1 MDEMDDLARA
11 REAAKAEVRA
21 VAQLAEFADRLSP
34 VVDPAELAE
43 YDNLVG
49 REAAARVNR
58 QNAFERL
65 GLPVPSVEGG

>member
-11 REAAKAEVRA
+11 RTAVQAEVRA

-43 YDNLVG
+43 YDNLVA
-49 REAAARVNR
+49 RDAAARVNR
-58 QNAFERL
+58 QNAFAQL

>member
-1 MDEMDDLARA
+1 MDEMDDLAQARA
-11 REAAKAEVRA
+11 AAQAEVRT

-43 YDNLVG
+43 YDNLVA
-49 REAAARVNR
+49 REAAARDIR
-58 QNAFERL
+58 QDAFARL